1 MKIFNLPDL
10 GEGLQEAQLVQWHVK
25 PGDQV
30 QVDQPLLSVE
40 TAKAIVE
47 IPAPYAGQVVRLFG
61 APGDTIL
68 TGAPL
73 VSIDSGAPDD
83 DAGTVVGRVEAA
95 HLRMP
100 ERAPAHSPSPSGT
113 RALPSVRLLAR
124 QLNVDIAAL
133 TPSGAGGIIS
143 AADVRAAAA
152 GITAAPAGMLHGMQ
166 RSMAQAM
173 TLARQEVAA
182 ATIVEDA
189 DIDGWPPHT
198 DTTARLI
205 RALVAGCIAEPGL
218 NAWYDSRSMS
228 TKLIA
233 SIDVGLAIDTP
244 HGLLV
249 AMLRNAADLGP
260 EQLRES
266 LAKLHAG
273 AGARTIRPEDLR
285 GNSITLS
292 NFGTIGGRYAV
303 PIVVPPTVAILGAGR
318 ARKQAVAVGDTVT
331 VHRMLPLSLTFDHRA
346 VAGAAAARFLVAVI
360 SDLERNGNAQEPA
373 QRLTD

>member
-1 MKIFNLPDL
+1 MKTFNLPDL

-100 ERAPAHSPSPSGT
+100 ETAPAHSPGPCGT

-143 AADVRAAAA
+143 AADVRAAAS
-152 GITAAPAGMLHGMQ
+152 GITAAPAGTLHGMQ

-189 DIDGWPPHT
+189 DIDRWPPHS

-228 TKLIA
+228 TKRIA
-233 SIDVGLAIDTP
+233 GIDVGVAIDTP

-249 AMLRNAADLGP
+249 AVLRNAADLGP

-273 AGARTIRPEDLR
+273 AIARTIRPEDLR

-360 SDLERNGNAQEPA
+360 IDLERNGNA
-373 QRLTD
+373 

>member
-1 MKIFNLPDL
+1 MKIFILPDL

-47 IPAPYAGQVVRLFG
+47 IPAPYSGQIAQLFG
-61 APGDTIL
+61 APGDTML

-83 DAGTVVGRVEAA
+83 DAGTVVGRVDAA

-100 ERAPAHSPSPSGT
+100 ETAPALSRGPSGI

-124 QLNVDIAAL
+124 QLDVDIAAL
-133 TPSGAGGIIS
+133 APSGVGGIIS
-143 AADVRAAAA
+143 AADVRAAAS
-152 GITAAPAGMLHGMQ
+152 GITVAPAGMLRGTQ

-173 TLARQEVAA
+173 TLARQEVTA

-198 DTTARLI
+198 DTTARLV

-218 NAWYDSRSMS
+218 NAWYDSSSMS
-228 TKLIA
+228 TQLIA
-233 SIDVGLAIDTP
+233 SIDVGVAIDAP
-244 HGLLV
+244 HRLLV
-249 AMLRNAADLGP
+249 AVLRDAADLGP
-260 EQLRES
+260 DQLRES

-273 AGARTIRPEDLR
+273 AVARTIRPEDLR

-303 PIVVPPTVAILGAGR
+303 PIVVPPAVAILGAGR

-346 VAGAAAARFLVAVI
+346 VTGAAAARFLVAVI
-360 SDLERNGNAQEPA
+360 GDLERNDTA
-373 QRLTD
+373 

>member
-1 MKIFNLPDL
+1 MKTFNLPDL

-100 ERAPAHSPSPSGT
+100 ETAPAHSPGPCGT

-143 AADVRAAAA
+143 AADVRAAAS
-152 GITAAPAGMLHGMQ
+152 GITAAPAGTLHGMQ

-189 DIDGWPPHT
+189 DIDRWPPHS

-233 SIDVGLAIDTP
+233 GIDVGVAIDTP

-249 AMLRNAADLGP
+249 AVLRNAADLGP

-273 AGARTIRPEDLR
+273 AIARTIRPEDLR

-360 SDLERNGNAQEPA
+360 IDLERNGNA
-373 QRLTD
+373 

>member
-1 MKIFNLPDL
+1 VKTFTLPDL

-30 QVDQPLLSVE
+30 HVDQPLLSVE

-47 IPAPYAGQVVRLFG
+47 IPAPYSGQVVRLFG

-73 VSIDSGAPDD
+73 VCIDTGAPDD

-95 HLRMP
+95 PTRLP
-100 ERAPAHSPSPSGT
+100 ATAPAVSPGSSGP

-124 QLNVDIAAL
+124 QLNVDLATVA
-133 TPSGAGGIIS
+133 PSGAGGIIS

-152 GITAAPAGMLHGMQ
+152 RMAAAPAGMLSGTQ

-173 TLARQEVAA
+173 MLARQEVAA

-189 DIDGWPPHT
+189 DIDAWPPHT
-198 DTTARLI
+198 DTTVRLI

-218 NAWYDSRSMS
+218 NAWYDSSSMS
-228 TKLIA
+228 TRLIA
-233 SIDVGLAIDTP
+233 SIDVGVAIDTP

-249 AMLRNAADLGP
+249 AVLRNAADLGP
-260 EQLRES
+260 DQLRES

-273 AGARTIRPEDLR
+273 ALARTIRPEDLR
-285 GNSITLS
+285 GHSITLS

-318 ARKQAVAVGDTVT
+318 ARKQVVAFDDTVRA
-331 VHRMLPLSLTFDHRA
+331 HRVLPLSLTFDHRA

-360 SDLERNGNAQEPA
+360 RDLERNGNA
-373 QRLTD
+373 